1 LIDMPKDD
9 FSKEVLAKRLKR
21 ENAQAGQITC
31 SLLWNDWADLDLHCY
46 VKGDGIESEISF
58 CNKSPMG
65 KAGGWLDVDMNAGS
79 KRSIEPVENI
89 FFKKAPAG
97 KYKFTV
103 VLYSVHGPPKGKADP
118 KFEDPNRTIPFRVF
132 LNRDGK
138 MQVFDGKIK
147 GKGKEVT
154 AFQFTQQAAGGSY
167 VVLPPQ
173 PGPSTF
179 AKLCAK
185 YKVTYE
191 QGNGYYAIA
200 RKETIHA
207 GKHLML
213 HDVKKDKFVHGSVAV
228 RKALGW
234 EAGTGQL
241 VKKPEDVKDGFR
253 CFVQSTSANRVIP
266 AGTHCLFEVSQDEYK
281 KFKST
286 FNTKLLDKEFTA
298 KAKAKAKAEA
308 KAKAPAPAAGA
319 KRAASP
325 AAAAP
330 PAKKARGGGGGLAGK
345 TICFTGTL
353 AVPRSQAQAA
363 AKGAGATVLSGVSSN
378 LNILVAGPGAGSKLA
393 KAASLG
399 VATWT
404 EEQFKKAV
412 GL

>member
-1 LIDMPKDD
+1 MSSNKE
-9 FSKEVLAKRLKR
+9 FSEQVLSLRLKR
-21 ENAQAGQITC
+21 ENAQAGQVTC
-31 SLLWNDWADLDLHCY
+31 SLIWNDWADLDLHCH
-46 VKGDGIESEISF
+46 VKGDGISEEISF
-58 CNKSPMG
+58 ANKHPMG
-65 KAGGWLDVDMNAGS
+65 KAGGWLDVDMNAGN

-103 VLYSVHGPPKGKADP
+103 VLYGYHPAPKGKHDP
-118 KFEDPNRTIPFRVF
+118 KFDDEKRSVPFRVF
-132 LNRDGK
+132 LRRDGK
-138 MQVFDGKIK
+138 LSIFDGKIK
-147 GKGKEVT
+147 GAGKEVT
-154 AFQFTQQAAGGSY
+154 AFQFTQAAAGGSY

-179 AKLCAK
+179 KNLCQK
-185 YKVTYE
+185 YKVSYE

-213 HDVKKDKFVHGSVAV
+213 QDVKKDKFINGSVAV

-234 EAGTGQL
+234 EAGLGAL

-266 AGTHCLFEVSQDEYK
+266 PGTHTLFEVSADEHK
-281 KFKST
+281 KFKAAFSSK
-286 FNTKLLDKEFTA
+286 FLEAPA
-298 KAKAKAKAEA
+298 KAKGKAKAKAEPKA
-308 KAKAPAPAAGA
+308 KAKAAA

-330 PAKKARGGGGGLAGK
+330 PAKRARGGGLGGK
-345 TICFTGTL
+345 TICFTGAL
-353 AVPRSQAQAA
+353 EVKRSEAS
-363 AKGAGATVLSGVSSN
+363 AKATAAGATVLSGVSKA
-378 LNILVAGPGAGSKLA
+378 LNILVVGPGSGDKLA
-393 KAASLG
+393 KAQALG
-399 VATWT
+399 VETWD
-404 EEQFKKAV
+404 EAKFKKAV